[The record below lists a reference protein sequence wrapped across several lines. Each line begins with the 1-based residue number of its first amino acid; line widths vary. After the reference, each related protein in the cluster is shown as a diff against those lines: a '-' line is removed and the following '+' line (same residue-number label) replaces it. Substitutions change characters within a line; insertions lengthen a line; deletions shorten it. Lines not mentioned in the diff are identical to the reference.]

1 MVTNIEFAMENFL
14 SLVEG
19 PKATW
24 VSNSDEID
32 QETMQEFLQ
41 KTSVWDFYDMTR
53 DEYMNESDNDK
64 KSLIVKF
71 FNQILEGTSLL
82 FVSLLSE
89 FCTLITI
96 TSASLVFKF
105 IEFSSVSG
113 LLSSLSV
120 KVCSVSVALPA
131 VDLLLA
137 MSEISESVSLS
148 SLK

>member
-1 MVTNIEFAMENFL
+1 MENIL
-14 SLVEG
+14 SLVEI

-24 VSNSDEID
+24 VSNIDEID
-32 QETMQEFLQ
+32 QETMQKFLQ
-41 KTSVWDFYDMTR
+41 KTSVWDFYMTR
-53 DEYMNESDNDK
+53 DEYMNKSDNDK

-71 FNQILEGTSLL
+71 FNQMSEDPILL
-82 FVSLLSE
+82 FVSLLFE
-89 FCTLITI
+89 FCSLITI
-96 TSASLVFKF
+96 TSVSPVFKF

-131 VDLLLA
+131 VDSLLA
-137 MSEISESVSLS
+137 MSEISESVSGDSLS

>member
-1 MVTNIEFAMENFL
+1 MENIL

-24 VSNSDEID
+24 VSNIDEID

-82 FVSLLSE
+82 FVSLLFE

-105 IEFSSVSG
+105 IEFSLVSG

>member
-53 DEYMNESDNDK
+53 DEYMNESDNDT

-71 FNQILEGTSLL
+71 FNQILEGTNLL
-82 FVSLLSE
+82 FVSLLFE
-89 FCTLITI
+89 FCSLITI
-96 TSASLVFKF
+96 SSASLVFKF

>member
-64 KSLIVKF
+64 KRLIVKF

-82 FVSLLSE
+82 FVSLLFE

-137 MSEISESVSLS
+137 MSDISESLS